1 MRIMQPR
8 TGFLVVSAA
17 LLATGLSSMA
27 LAAQN
32 QPSAPACYGTCAS
45 SFPWLTQAS
54 TLISF
59 GHEELQVFHVT
70 VGPTFAGRP
79 APTGTVVIKSG
90 STILCTIVLTARGG
104 SCSPSPDALPPGFQT
119 VRGYY
124 SGDSNFAPSV
134 SNAKTFKVSRFG
146 SGD

>member
-8 TGFLVVSAA
+8 IGILMVSAA
-17 LLATGLSSMA
+17 LLAAGLSSIA
-27 LAAQN
+27 FAAQS
-32 QPSAPACYGTCAS
+32 QTSAPACYGTCAS
-45 SFPWLTQAS
+45 SSAWLTQAS
-54 TLISF
+54 TLISY

-70 VGPTFAGRP
+70 VGPTIAGRP

-104 SCSPSPDALPPGFQT
+104 SCSPSPNALPPGFQT

-124 SGDSNFAPSV
+124 SGDANPSV
-134 SNAKTFKVSRFG
+134 SNAKTFQVSRFG